1 MRRCKQRASYRL
13 ESVIEHW
20 HLSATSRWHGAQH
33 RIGLTGGIASGK
45 SSVARYLQDLGI
57 VVLDADRYA
66 HEALKAGSQ
75 ASEAVLKR
83 YGRQV
88 EAAPNCDIEQS
99 SGQRN
104 INRREL
110 GRIVFNNQDERR
122 WLEQTIHPLV
132 RARFELELA
141 KHPETSTV
149 VLMIPLLFEA
159 DLTEL
164 VSEIW
169 VVHCLPAQQL
179 ERLKQ
184 RDGLSTAEAEAR
196 INAQWPMSRKC
207 EQADLLL
214 DNCSAPTRW
223 ERQIQTRLALIN
235 PSERLIP

>member
-1 MRRCKQRASYRL
+1 M
-13 ESVIEHW
+13 
-20 HLSATSRWHGAQH
+20 SATSRWHGAQH

-45 SSVARYLQDLGI
+45 SSVAHYLQDLGI

-83 YGRQV
+83 YGQQV
-88 EAAPNCDIEQS
+88 EAAPDCDIERS
-99 SGQRN
+99 SGQRS

-110 GRIVFNNQDERR
+110 GRIVFHNPDERR
-122 WLEQTIHPLV
+122 WLEQTIHPMV
-132 RARFELELA
+132 RARFELELDS
-141 KHPETSTV
+141 HPETSTV

-159 DLTEL
+159 DLTEM

-184 RDGLSTAEAEAR
+184 RDRLSTAEAEAR

-214 DNCSAPTRW
+214 DNCSAPIRW
-223 ERQIQTRLALIN
+223 EREIQTRLAQIN
-235 PSERLIP
+235 PSQPLIP

>member
-1 MRRCKQRASYRL
+1 MRRYLRRASYRL
-13 ESVIEHW
+13 ESVIKHG

-45 SSVARYLQDLGI
+45 SSIARYLQDLGI

-83 YGRQV
+83 YGQQV
-88 EAAPNCDIEQS
+88 EAAPDCDIAQRA
-99 SGQRN
+99 GQRN
-104 INRREL
+104 IDRREL
-110 GRIVFNNQDERR
+110 GRIVFNNPEERQ
-122 WLEQTIHPLV
+122 WLEQTVHPLV

-141 KHPETSTV
+141 EHPETATV

-159 DLTEL
+159 DLAEL

-214 DNCSAPTRW
+214 DNCSAPIGW
-223 ERQIQTRLALIN
+223 ERQIQTRLAQIN
-235 PSERLIP
+235 PSQRLTP

>member
-1 MRRCKQRASYRL
+1 MLRSEQSASYRL
-13 ESVIEHW
+13 ESVITRRR
-20 HLSATSRWHGAQH
+20 LSAPSRWQGAQH

-45 SSVARYLQDLGI
+45 SSVARYLRALGI
-57 VVLDADRYA
+57 AVLDADVYA
-66 HEALKAGSQ
+66 HEALQPGTQ
-75 ASEAVLKR
+75 ASETVLER

-88 EAAPNCDIEQS
+88 EALLECEIEES
-99 SGQRN
+99 RGQRS
-104 INRREL
+104 INRRAL
-110 GRIVFNNQDERR
+110 GRIVFNNLEERR
-122 WLEQTIHPLV
+122 WLEQLIHPMV

-141 KHPETSTV
+141 KHPEASTV

-184 RDGLSTAEAEAR
+184 RDALSTAEAEAR
-196 INAQWPMSRKC
+196 INAQWPMSWKC

-214 DNCSAPTRW
+214 NNCSAPTRW

>member
-1 MRRCKQRASYRL
+1 MRRCEQRASYRL

-45 SSVARYLQDLGI
+45 SSIARYLQGLGI

-88 EAAPNCDIEQS
+88 EAAPDCDIEQS

-184 RDGLSTAEAEAR
+184 RDGLNTAEARAR
-196 INAQWPMSRKC
+196 IEAQWPLSEKC
-207 EQADLLL
+207 AQADLVLN
-214 DNCSAPTRW
+214 NCSASSCW
-223 ERQIQTRLALIN
+223 ERDVDARLSVIN
-235 PSERLIP
+235 AGQR

>member
-1 MRRCKQRASYRL
+1 MRRCKQRPSYRL
-13 ESVIEHW
+13 KSVIEHW

-83 YGRQV
+83 YGQQV
-88 EAAPNCDIEQS
+88 EAAPDCDIAQRA
-99 SGQRN
+99 GQRN
-104 INRREL
+104 IDRREL
-110 GRIVFNNQDERR
+110 GRIVFNNPDERQ
-122 WLEQTIHPLV
+122 WLEQTVHPLV
-132 RARFELELA
+132 RARFKLELA
-141 KHPETSTV
+141 EHPETATV
-149 VLMIPLLFEA
+149 VLMIPLLFEV
-159 DLTEL
+159 DLAEL

-196 INAQWPMSRKC
+196 ISAQWPMSRKC

-214 DNCSAPTRW
+214 DNCSAPIGW
-223 ERQIQTRLALIN
+223 ERQIQTRLAQIN
-235 PSERLIP
+235 PSQRLIP

>member
-1 MRRCKQRASYRL
+1 M
-13 ESVIEHW
+13 
-20 HLSATSRWHGAQH
+20 SATSRWLGAQH

-83 YGRQV
+83 YGQQV
-88 EAAPNCDIEQS
+88 EAAPDCDIAQRA
-99 SGQRN
+99 GQRN
-104 INRREL
+104 IDRREL
-110 GRIVFNNQDERR
+110 GRIVFNNPDERQ

-141 KHPETSTV
+141 EHPETATV

-159 DLTEL
+159 DLAEL

-196 INAQWPMSRKC
+196 INAQWPMSQKC

-214 DNCSAPTRW
+214 DNCSAPIGW
-223 ERQIQTRLALIN
+223 KRQIQTRLARIN
-235 PSERLIP
+235 PSEGLTP

>member
-1 MRRCKQRASYRL
+1 MRRCEQRASYRL
-13 ESVIEHW
+13 ESVIKHG

-83 YGRQV
+83 YGQQV
-88 EAAPNCDIEQS
+88 EAAPDCDIAQRA
-99 SGQRN
+99 GQRN
-104 INRREL
+104 IDRREL
-110 GRIVFNNQDERR
+110 GRIVFNNPDERQ

-141 KHPETSTV
+141 EHPETATV
-149 VLMIPLLFEA
+149 VLMIPLLFDA
-159 DLTEL
+159 DHAEL

-214 DNCSAPTRW
+214 DNCSAPIGW
-223 ERQIQTRLALIN
+223 ERQIQTRLAQIN
-235 PSERLIP
+235 PSQRLIP

>member
-1 MRRCKQRASYRL
+1 MRRCEQRASYRL
-13 ESVIEHW
+13 ESVIKHG

-83 YGRQV
+83 YGQQV
-88 EAAPNCDIEQS
+88 EAAPDCDIAQRA
-99 SGQRN
+99 GQRN
-104 INRREL
+104 IDRREL
-110 GRIVFNNQDERR
+110 GRIVFNNPDERQ
-122 WLEQTIHPLV
+122 WLEQTVHPLV
-132 RARFELELA
+132 RARFKLELA
-141 KHPETSTV
+141 EHPETATV

-159 DLTEL
+159 DLAEL

-214 DNCSAPTRW
+214 DNCSAPIGW
-223 ERQIQTRLALIN
+223 ERQIQTRLAQIN
-235 PSERLIP
+235 PSQRLIP

>member
-1 MRRCKQRASYRL
+1 MRRCEQRASYRL
-13 ESVIEHW
+13 ESVIKLG

-83 YGRQV
+83 YGQQV
-88 EAAPNCDIEQS
+88 EAAPDCDIAQRA
-99 SGQRN
+99 GQRN
-104 INRREL
+104 IDRREL
-110 GRIVFNNQDERR
+110 GRIVFNNPDERQ
-122 WLEQTIHPLV
+122 WLEQTVHPLV

-141 KHPETSTV
+141 EHPETATV

-159 DLTEL
+159 DLAEL

-214 DNCSAPTRW
+214 DNCSAPIGW
-223 ERQIQTRLALIN
+223 ERQIQTRLAQIN
-235 PSERLIP
+235 PSQRLIP

>member
-1 MRRCKQRASYRL
+1 M
-13 ESVIEHW
+13 
-20 HLSATSRWHGAQH
+20 SATSRWHGAQH

-45 SSVARYLQDLGI
+45 SSVAHYLQDLGI

-88 EAAPNCDIEQS
+88 EAAPDCDIERS
-99 SGQRN
+99 SGQRS

-110 GRIVFNNQDERR
+110 GRIVFHNPDERR
-122 WLEQTIHPLV
+122 WLEQTIHPMV
-132 RARFELELA
+132 RARFELELD
-141 KHPETSTV
+141 KHPETSTI

-159 DLTEL
+159 DLTEM

-169 VVHCLPAQQL
+169 VVHCLPEQQL

-184 RDGLSTAEAEAR
+184 RDRLSTAEAEAR

-214 DNCSAPTRW
+214 DNCSAPIRW
-223 ERQIQTRLALIN
+223 EREIQTRLAQIN
-235 PSERLIP
+235 PSQPLIP

>member
-1 MRRCKQRASYRL
+1 M
-13 ESVIEHW
+13 
-20 HLSATSRWHGAQH
+20 SATSRWHGAQH

-83 YGRQV
+83 YGQQV
-88 EAAPNCDIEQS
+88 EAAPDCDIAQRA
-99 SGQRN
+99 GQRN
-104 INRREL
+104 IDRREL
-110 GRIVFNNQDERR
+110 GRIVFNNPDERQ
-122 WLEQTIHPLV
+122 WLEQTVHPLV

-141 KHPETSTV
+141 EHPETATV

-159 DLTEL
+159 DLAEL

-214 DNCSAPTRW
+214 DNCSAPIGW
-223 ERQIQTRLALIN
+223 ERQIQTRLAQIN
-235 PSERLIP
+235 PSQRLIP

>member
-1 MRRCKQRASYRL
+1 MRRCEQRVSYRL

-20 HLSATSRWHGAQH
+20 HLSATSSWHGAQH

-45 SSVARYLQDLGI
+45 SSVAHYLQELGI

-75 ASEAVLKR
+75 ASEAVLNR
-83 YGRQV
+83 YGREV
-88 EAAPNCDIEQS
+88 EVEPDYDIEQS
-99 SGQRN
+99 AGQRS

-110 GRIVFNNQDERR
+110 GRIVFNNQEERR
-122 WLEQTIHPLV
+122 WLEQIIHPMV
-132 RARFELELA
+132 RARFEHELA
-141 KHPETSTV
+141 KHPKTATV

-169 VVHCLPAQQL
+169 VVHCLPEQQL

-184 RDGLSTAEAEAR
+184 RDSLSTAEAKAR

-214 DNCSAPTRW
+214 DNCSASIRW
-223 ERQIQTRLALIN
+223 ERQIQARLALIN
-235 PSERLIP
+235 PHSA

>member
-1 MRRCKQRASYRL
+1 M
-13 ESVIEHW
+13 
-20 HLSATSRWHGAQH
+20 SATSRWHGAQH

-45 SSVARYLQDLGI
+45 SSVARHLQDLGI

-83 YGRQV
+83 YGRHV
-88 EAAPNCDIEQS
+88 EAAPDCDIEQS

-110 GRIVFNNQDERR
+110 GRIVFNNPEERR
-122 WLEQTIHPLV
+122 WLEQIIHPMV
-132 RARFELELA
+132 SERFDLELG
-141 KHPETSTV
+141 KHPKTAPI

-179 ERLKQ
+179 ERLKR
-184 RDGLSTAEAEAR
+184 RDGLSTAEAKAR
-196 INAQWPMSRKC
+196 IEAQWPLSQKC
-207 EQADLLL
+207 ELADLVLN
-214 DNCSAPTRW
+214 NCSEAICW
-223 ERQIQTRLALIN
+223 EEQITSRLALIN
-235 PSERLIP
+235 PVQG

>member
-1 MRRCKQRASYRL
+1 MRRCEQRASYRL
-13 ESVIEHW
+13 ESVIKHG

-83 YGRQV
+83 YGQQV
-88 EAAPNCDIEQS
+88 EAAPDCDIAQRA
-99 SGQRN
+99 GQRN
-104 INRREL
+104 IDRREL
-110 GRIVFNNQDERR
+110 GRIVFNNPDERQ

-141 KHPETSTV
+141 EHPETATI
-149 VLMIPLLFEA
+149 VLMIPLLFEV
-159 DLTEL
+159 DLAEL

-214 DNCSAPTRW
+214 DNCSAPIGW
-223 ERQIQTRLALIN
+223 ERQIQTRLAQIN
-235 PSERLIP
+235 PSQRLTP

>member
-1 MRRCKQRASYRL
+1 M
-13 ESVIEHW
+13 
-20 HLSATSRWHGAQH
+20 SATSRWHGAQH

-83 YGRQV
+83 YGQQV
-88 EAAPNCDIEQS
+88 EAAPDCDIAQRA
-99 SGQRN
+99 GQRN
-104 INRREL
+104 IDRREL
-110 GRIVFNNQDERR
+110 GRIVFNNPDERQ

-141 KHPETSTV
+141 EHPETATV

-159 DLTEL
+159 DLAEL

-196 INAQWPMSRKC
+196 INAQWPMSQKC

-214 DNCSAPTRW
+214 DNCSAPIGW
-223 ERQIQTRLALIN
+223 KRQIQTRLARIN
-235 PSERLIP
+235 PSEGLAP